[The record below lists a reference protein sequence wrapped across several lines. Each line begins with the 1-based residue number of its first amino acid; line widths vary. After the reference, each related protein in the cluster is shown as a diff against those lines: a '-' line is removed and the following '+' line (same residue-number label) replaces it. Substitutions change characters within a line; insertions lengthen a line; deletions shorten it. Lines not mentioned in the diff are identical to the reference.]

1 MKLHVFL
8 LQVVP
13 ARGQSSFTV
22 TFDPS
27 LVGDSVASQSA
38 YCLGYIS
45 LDGQVGLFTDPRWNK
60 TSLYMNMQAC
70 MRCSMILMGLFNR
83 SVLYTNSLFSFPTHA
98 TCHCETSNFD

>member
-70 MRCSMILMGLFNR
+70 MRCSMILMGALQP
-83 SVLYTNSLFSFPTHA
+83 FSTLH
-98 TCHCETSNFD
+98 